1 MSEEALAA
9 IEPEA
14 VTEVAETTSE
24 PSDDVKTDVPAN
36 DTQEA
41 PAESEPKAEKKEL
54 TEEEK
59 YKHGTQKRID
69 RLTAKL
75 AEQERTARELAERLA
90 SYEASKQTDTAP
102 KEEDFETTEEYL
114 KAVGKH
120 EALKEI
126 EKQNAAKA
134 QEEAQKTY
142 AEKMAKRS
150 AEVSAQEAEFR
161 KTTPDYDDATQVLN
175 EYVEMAD
182 KQSAGFAVFRD
193 VLMSAPDLP
202 ALSYHLGKNPD
213 LMESMLKMEPAQI
226 AWTLIE
232 QAIKLRDAPKDTPK
246 RPSSPPNPSK
256 GSSVSRT
263 EDMMSGRELLKK
275 HKLV

>member
-1 MSEEALAA
+1 MTEALAA

-14 VTEVAETTSE
+14 TQVETPSE

-36 DTQEA
+36 DAPEQEA
-41 PAESEPKAEKKEL
+41 APVAEKKEL

-75 AEQERTARELAERLA
+75 AEQERASRELAEKLSR
-90 SYEASKQTDTAP
+90 YETKQESDAP
-102 KEEDFETTEEYL
+102 KEDDFPSTEEYL
-114 KAVGKH
+114 KAVGKW
-120 EALKEI
+120 EAKQEFLKAE
-126 EKQNAAKA
+126 QAKA
-134 QEEAQKTY
+134 KEQAQKTY

-161 KTTPDYDDATQVLN
+161 KVTPDYDEATQVLN

-182 KQSAGFAVFRD
+182 KQSAGFGVFRD

-213 LMESMLKMEPAQI
+213 LIESMLKMEPAQI

-232 QAIKLRDAPKDTPK
+232 EALKLRDKPKDQIKPNSA
-246 RPSSPPNPSK
+246 PVSPVK
-256 GSSVSRT
+256 GSNLGRS
-263 EDMMSGRELLKK
+263 EDNMSGKELLKK
-275 HKLV
+275 HNVK

>member
-1 MSEEALAA
+1 MSNEALAA
-9 IEPEA
+9 TIEPE
-14 VTEVAETTSE
+14 VTTEVVETPSE
-24 PSDDVKTDVPAN
+24 PSDDVKTDVPS
-36 DTQEA
+36 T
-41 PAESEPKAEKKEL
+41 EPDAKADEPVVEKKEL

-75 AEQERTARELAERLA
+75 AEQERTARELAEKVA
-90 SYEASKQTDTAP
+90 QYETSKQTDTAP
-102 KEEDFETTEEYL
+102 KEEDFQTTEEYL
-114 KAVGKH
+114 KAVGKY
-120 EALKEI
+120 EAMQEI
-126 EKQNAAKA
+126 AEANKAKA

-161 KTTPDYDDATQVLN
+161 KVTPDYDDATQVLN

-182 KQSAGFAVFRD
+182 KKSAGFSVFRD

-213 LMESMLKMEPAQI
+213 LMESMLKMEPSQI

-232 QAIKLRDAPKDTPK
+232 QAIKLRDAPKEPVKQTSAP
-246 RPSSPPNPSK
+246 PSPVG
-256 GSSVSRT
+256 GSSKAT
-263 EDMMSGRELLKK
+263 KALDQMSYQEMKK
-275 HKLV
+275 AWKL